1 MRAAGTGSMSSEPRI
16 LPRRRSGALIGPNA
30 VLQAVAVMEDLLG
43 AAETRAILLDA
54 QIHALPSGEAMI
66 PEVQALRL
74 HRWLALHEPMGCL
87 DIAEEAGARTADY
100 IIANRIP
107 KPAVWLLRRLPAA
120 LAAPL
125 LMAAI
130 RKHAWTFIGAGS
142 FTPQG
147 AWQFT
152 IDRSKTEDA
161 VPVPESLYHW
171 YAAVFARLYRQLVAA
186 HCTCQMLPAEGFRT
200 VRCYRISRDQREPR
214 LRSASRL
221 SLRSSSTSTTS
232 ERARIHRIM
241 AMAHAAITRM
251 KATSTAA
258 KAGLSGCCSANS
270 ANPPIRG
277 KGSAIHVSISRQPR
291 ALRGSMLK
299 PPQR

>member
-1 MRAAGTGSMSSEPRI
+1 VKIAGETGSMSTEARI

-87 DIAEEAGARTADY
+87 HIAEEAGARTADY

-107 KPAVWLLRRLPAA
+107 RAAAWLLRRLPAM

-130 RKHAWTFIGAGS
+130 GKHAWTFIGAGV
-142 FTPQG
+142 FVPDG
-147 AWQFT
+147 AWRFA
-152 IDRSKTEDA
+152 IDRSKAGDPM
-161 VPVPESLYHW
+161 VPPDSLFLW
-171 YAAVFARLYRQLVAA
+171 YAAVFTRLYSQLVADD
-186 HCTCQMLPAEGFRT
+186 CTCRMVEGDEGHR
-200 VRCYRISRDQREPR
+200 PR
-214 LRSASRL
+214 RSY
-221 SLRSSSTSTTS
+221 
-232 ERARIHRIM
+232 
-241 AMAHAAITRM
+241 AITR
-251 KATSTAA
+251 A
-258 KAGLSGCCSANS
+258 
-270 ANPPIRG
+270 
-277 KGSAIHVSISRQPR
+277 
-291 ALRGSMLK
+291 
-299 PPQR
+299 